1 MRHAKSGQWW
11 LENGQRALANN
22 SGCYSRTPDM
32 GLFMSEWKALYDS
45 KSGERG
51 IFNRQAAKNKASEN
65 ERRDTEFEFGTNP
78 CCEIIL
84 RPYQFCNLTEV
95 VIRATDNELEIKER
109 LDLQQYLAR
118 SNPHLQI

>member
-1 MRHAKSGQWW
+1 MRKAKSGQWW

-51 IFNRQAAKNKASEN
+51 ILTGKLQRTKHQRMRDVIQSLSLVLILAAK
-65 ERRDTEFEFGTNP
+65 
-78 CCEIIL
+78 
-84 RPYQFCNLTEV
+84 
-95 VIRATDNELEIKER
+95 
-109 LDLQQYLAR
+109 
-118 SNPHLQI
+118 